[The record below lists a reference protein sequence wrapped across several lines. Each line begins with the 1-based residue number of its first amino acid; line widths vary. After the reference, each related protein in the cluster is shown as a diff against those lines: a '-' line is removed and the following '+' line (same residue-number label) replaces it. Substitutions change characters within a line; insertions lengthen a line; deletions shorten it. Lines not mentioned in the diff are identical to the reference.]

1 MQENLDQIATEVVDK
16 EEESKAKCYEGSS
29 YLVDVIC
36 EARIDWWKGLISW
49 LRSLGGSKGIC
60 DILQRLQDFTNSLIN
75 LLQCNLTSNPDP
87 ECSSKTFLANQLARL
102 NEQDVANT
110 DQLNGLSKTLLLVV
124 VIFVHLALSSLIL
137 A

>member
-36 EARIDWWKGLISW
+36 EAREDWWNGLINW

-60 DILQRLQDFTNSLIN
+60 DILQGLQDFTNSLIH
-75 LLQCNLTSNPDP
+75 LLQCNLSSNPDP
-87 ECSSKTFLANQLARL
+87 DCSSSTFLANQLAWL
-102 NEQDVANT
+102 SEQDIANT
-110 DQLNGLSKTLLLVV
+110 DQLNGLSKAILVVV
-124 VIFVHLALSSLIL
+124 VIFLHLAL
-137 A
+137 